1 MRIDKLIEKN
11 LNTSRKQMKRLFLTG
26 QVIVDGE
33 KIYEEKLNV
42 DSQIHE
48 ITVSGKRL
56 ETTEQY
62 WLLHKPQGY
71 VTANSDQNHQT
82 VFDLLTPSD
91 QHPDLYAVGRLDR
104 DTTGLL
110 LLTTNGPLG
119 FALLHPDRHVEKTYH
134 VTVNEALTTQDE
146 QAFLAGIEFIGGIVC
161 KPAKLKIL
169 ETSPTKSTALLTI
182 AEGKFHQVKK
192 MFLAQRKKVIAL
204 KRVSMGP
211 LSLEQEEVGSYRA
224 LTSQELHAL
233 KPYFN

>member
-26 QVIVDGE
+26 QVVLDGE
-33 KIYEEKLNV
+33 KIYEEKRNV
-42 DSQIHE
+42 DSQIHD
-48 ITVSGKRL
+48 IRVAGQRL
-56 ETTEQY
+56 ETSENY

-71 VTANSDQNHQT
+71 VTANHDQEHET
-82 VFDLLTPSD
+82 VFELLDKKD

-134 VTVNEALTTQDE
+134 VTVNEALTIQDQ
-146 QAFLAGIEFIGGIVC
+146 QAFLAGIEFIGGRVC
-161 KPAKLKIL
+161 KPAHLQIL

-182 AEGKFHQVKK
+182 SEGKFHQVKK
-192 MFLAQRKKVIAL
+192 MFLAQGKKVIAL

-211 LSLEQEEVGSYRA
+211 LRLEQEEVGSYRA
-224 LTSQELHAL
+224 LTLAELHAL
-233 KPYFN
+233 KPYFH

>member
-26 QVIVDGE
+26 QVVIDGE
-33 KIYEEKLNV
+33 KVYEEKRNI
-42 DSQIHE
+42 DSQIHD
-48 ITVSGKRL
+48 IHVAGKRL
-56 ETTEQY
+56 KTTEQY

-71 VTANSDQNHQT
+71 VTANSDQEHKT
-82 VFDLLTPSD
+82 VFDLLDSKD
-91 QHPDLYAVGRLDR
+91 RHPDLYAVGRLDR

-134 VTVNEALTTQDE
+134 VTVNEALTIQDQ

-161 KPAKLKIL
+161 KPANLQIL

-182 AEGKFHQVKK
+182 SEGKFHQVKK
-192 MFLAQRKKVIAL
+192 MFLVQGKKVIAL

-211 LSLEQEEVGSYRA
+211 LSLKQEQIGSYRA
-224 LTSQELHAL
+224 LTSEELYAL
-233 KPYFN
+233 KPYFD